1 MSFDVY
7 KQLISDFFGID
18 VNQIER
24 EKSLI
29 NDFGIDSLSI
39 INFIVKIEK
48 TYNIKYK
55 IENIWELKN
64 IGEAYDILVKNIEK

>member
-39 INFIVKIEK
+39 INFIV
-48 TYNIKYK
+48 N
-55 IENIWELKN
+55 
-64 IGEAYDILVKNIEK
+64 